1 MAKLPKVAEWLK
13 QVAAYEKSFLN
24 FLLLFWYQAHLPDV
38 ILSVKIKRAY
48 FSALKYILVTRAQKF

>member
-13 QVAAYEKSFLN
+13 QVAAYEKFFFLI
-24 FLLLFWYQAHLPDV
+24 LFWYQAHLPDV

-48 FSALKYILVTRAQKF
+48 FSALNYILVTRVQKF